1 MSPVTRRIVFVL
13 VLTTLLVS
21 LQVQRV
27 HEVLTRGGWGP
38 LPVRVERASLVVSSL
53 ERGPGV
59 ALFAQAGLREG
70 DVIEAARDGNGDGGS
85 IKGLGDLVDARR
97 NARVA
102 PPLSLTIRRP
112 SAGGARQ
119 TIEVTPGPARSG
131 AFLAFDLAWTILLPA
146 ASLTAALLL
155 GLLKPED
162 TRAMVGS
169 LLFFAFAGTFGL
181 EPLALPPSV
190 RALATVLRV
199 LCTFGLGALFLWFF
213 LIFPTPSI
221 IDRQL
226 PWLKHIA
233 VGLANI
239 GAGIGLALE
248 LSELSSLA
256 TYERLR
262 AWLPEG
268 VIGRGFQIVAIAC
281 IGIGLVSL
289 TLNTLRPQ
297 SRDDRRRMLIVL
309 VGTIVSL
316 APFVAIST
324 WLAMTDR
331 PPNLRLFV
339 LLGLSISF
347 FPLSVVYA
355 VVRHRVLGIRL
366 ILRRGAQYAL
376 ISAGF
381 QVLAAAL
388 VFLLFWYV
396 VGPLLSPIAQGP
408 VPSGFV
414 AAGAA
419 LSAARLLRNVRG
431 RVMPAIDRRFFRD
444 AYDAR
449 RVLTD
454 LSHSVREL
462 ALEPERLLT
471 RLVDTVSVTLHPRT
485 TAVLM
490 QAIDPET
497 GRPSGPFRCVAL
509 RRDEGRPLEAADIV
523 VPADGLVVR
532 RVRPPDDET
541 PVGPVD
547 VFLDET
553 RSWAHVLVTDRAFA
567 AERAVLEALGVQ
579 LVVPLAA
586 GARLL
591 GLIVLGE
598 KRSEEFYSRDD
609 KELLATVAEQTALAL
624 DYGQLAQRAARE
636 ESLRK
641 EVEIAR
647 DVQTRLFPQV
657 LPVMGTLDYAG
668 VCRPAREVGGD
679 SYDFIALGEGRLGL
693 ALSDISGKG
702 IAAALLMASLQA
714 LLRSHAPLPGR
725 DLKDLAADVN
735 RLLVASIPDNRFAT
749 LFYGVFDAERRTL
762 TYINAGH
769 NPPMLLRPGAAMAQ
783 RLEPTGM
790 MLGVFD
796 DAVFGQATVDMQDG
810 DLLVV
815 YSDGV
820 CDALNP
826 DGEDYG
832 DGRLESFVRTHTA
845 LPAPA
850 LMDRILED
858 VTTFGQGVPP
868 FDDMTLVI
876 AKVRGAGE
884 RRG

>member
-1 MSPVTRRIVFVL
+1 MSPVARRIVFVL
-13 VLTTLLVS
+13 ALTTLLVS
-21 LQVQRV
+21 LQAQRV

-70 DVIEAARDGNGDGGS
+70 DIIEAARDGSGYGGS
-85 IKGLGDLVDARR
+85 IEGLGDLVDARR

-102 PPLSLTIRRP
+102 PPLYLTIRRP
-112 SAGGARQ
+112 STGGAKQ
-119 TIEVTPGPARSG
+119 TIEVRPGPARSG

-226 PWLKHIA
+226 PWLKHLA

-262 AWLPEG
+262 SWFPEG
-268 VIGRGFQIVAIAC
+268 VVGRGFQIVAIAC
-281 IGIGLVSL
+281 FVIGLVSL
-289 TLNTLRPQ
+289 TLNTIRPQ

-316 APFVAIST
+316 APFVGIAT
-324 WLAMTDR
+324 WLAMADR

-339 LLGLSISF
+339 LLGISIAL
-347 FPLSVVYA
+347 FPLSFVYA

-381 QVLAAAL
+381 RFVLGAL
-388 VFLLFWYV
+388 VFVLFWYV
-396 VGPLLSPIAQGP
+396 IGPLLSPLEQGP
-408 VPSGFV
+408 VASALV

-419 LSAARLLRNVRG
+419 LIASRLLRNVRG

-462 ALEPERLLT
+462 ALEPDRLLA
-471 RLVDTVSVTLHPRT
+471 RLVDTVSATLHPST

-490 QAIDPET
+490 QTVDPES
-497 GRPSGPFRCVAL
+497 GQVSGPYRCVAL
-509 RRDEGRPLEAADIV
+509 RRDEGRPIDAAAIEL
-523 VPADGLVVR
+523 PADGIVVR
-532 RVRPPDDET
+532 RMTPADET
-541 PVGPVD
+541 PIGPVD
-547 VFLDET
+547 LFLDES
-553 RSWAHVLVTDRAFA
+553 RSWAHVLVTDRTHAR
-567 AERAVLEALGVQ
+567 ERAGLEALGVQ
-579 LVVPLAA
+579 LAIPLVA
-586 GARLL
+586 GPRLL
-591 GLIVLGE
+591 GLVLLGE
-598 KRSEEFYSRDD
+598 KRSEEPYSRDD

-624 DYGQLAQRAARE
+624 DYGQLARRAARE

-647 DVQTRLFPQV
+647 NVQTRLFPQT
-657 LPVMGTLDYAG
+657 LPVVADLDYAG

-679 SYDFIALGEGRLGL
+679 SYDFISLGNGRLGL
-693 ALSDISGKG
+693 SVGDISGKG
-702 IAAALLMASLQA
+702 VAAALLMASLQA
-714 LLRSHAPLPGR
+714 LVRSHAPLEGR
-725 DLKDLAADVN
+725 ELRHLVGDIN
-735 RLLVASIPDNRFAT
+735 RLLAASIPDNRFAT
-749 LFYGVFDAERRTL
+749 FFYGVFDPERRAL
-762 TYINAGH
+762 TYVNAGH
-769 NPPMLLRPGAAMAQ
+769 NPPMLLRPGAPAAR
-783 RLEPTGM
+783 RLAPTGM
-790 MLGVFD
+790 MLGVFEE
-796 DAVFGQATVDMQDG
+796 AVFEQATVEMQAG

-820 CDALNP
+820 CDALNQRG
-826 DGEDYG
+826 DDYG
-832 DGRLESFVRTHTA
+832 DGRLESCVRTHATLA
-845 LPAPA
+845 AAP
-850 LMDRILED
+850 LMERILED
-858 VTTFGQGVPP
+858 VTTFSEGVPP
-868 FDDMTLVI
+868 FDDMTVVVARVLGN
-876 AKVRGAGE
+876 GA
-884 RRG
+884 

>member
-1 MSPVTRRIVFVL
+1 ML
-13 VLTTLLVS
+13 ALTALLVS
-21 LQVQRV
+21 LQAQHV
-27 HEVLTRGGWGP
+27 HELLTRGSGP
-38 LPVRVERASLVVSSL
+38 FLPVRAEGGSLVLAVPG
-53 ERGPGV
+53 RGLGSALTVAGARPGDVVLAAYAGDGSGGEIDGLV
-59 ALFAQAGLREG
+59 ALL
-70 DVIEAARDGNGDGGS
+70 DVRRQS
-85 IKGLGDLVDARR
+85 VD
-97 NARVA
+97 A
-102 PPLSLTIRRP
+102 PPLRLVLRRP
-112 SAGGARQ
+112 GASAPI
-119 TIEVTPGPARSG
+119 TIDVKVGQGTPTTILALN
-131 AFLAFDLAWTILLPA
+131 LAFTILLPA
-146 ASLTAALLL
+146 AALVAALLL

-162 TRAMVGS
+162 SRAYIGS
-169 LLFFAFAGTFGL
+169 LLFIAFAGAFAL
-181 EPLALPPSV
+181 EPQSLPAGSREIAMV
-190 RALATVLRV
+190 ARIV
-199 LCTFGLGALFLWFF
+199 CTFGVSVLCLWFF
-213 LIFPTPSI
+213 LIFPTRSLI
-221 IDRQL
+221 ERQL
-226 PWLKHIA
+226 PWLKHVALA
-233 VGLANI
+233 VMST
-239 GAGIGLALE
+239 GAVVSLTRQSALYWSLPLHRQ
-248 LSELSSLA
+248 LSV
-256 TYERLR
+256 
-262 AWLPEG
+262 WLPETIVG
-268 VIGRGFQIVAIAC
+268 RSFEVSAVIFV
-281 IGIGLVSL
+281 GIGVVSL
-289 TLNTLRPQ
+289 VLNTLRPQ
-297 SRDDRRRMLIVL
+297 SRDDRRRMVIILGGVL
-309 VGTIVSL
+309 LSL
-316 APFVAIST
+316 VPFVTIA
-324 WLAMTDR
+324 AYFAVNDR
-331 PPNLRLFV
+331 PPAPAMLVV
-339 LLGLSISF
+339 LGTLIAF

-381 QVLAAAL
+381 RLLLGAI
-388 VFLLFWYV
+388 VFVLFWYV
-396 VGPLLSPIAQGP
+396 VGPLLTPIAQGP
-408 VPSGFV
+408 VASGLV

-419 LSAARLLRNVRG
+419 LAAARLLRNVRG

-485 TAVLM
+485 TAVLI

-497 GRPSGPFRCVAL
+497 GRPSGPFRCAAL
-509 RRDEGRPLEAADIV
+509 RRDEGRPLDAADIV
-523 VPADGLVVR
+523 LAADGLVIR
-532 RVRPPDDET
+532 RVAPPDDET

-547 VFLDET
+547 VFLDEA
-553 RSWAHVLVTDRAFA
+553 RSWAHVLVTDQAFA

-657 LPVMGTLDYAG
+657 LPVMEALDYAG

-749 LFYGVFDAERRTL
+749 LFYGVFDAGRRTL

-769 NPPMLLRPGAAMAQ
+769 NPPLLLRRGAAIAQ

-796 DAVFGQATVDMQDG
+796 DATFGQATVDMQDG

-820 CDALNP
+820 SDALNP
-826 DGEDYG
+826 DGDDYG

-845 LPAPA
+845 LPAPQ

-876 AKVRGAGE
+876 AKVRSQSL
-884 RRG
+884 